1 MEIKSGP
8 RPVTWR
14 RTLLFL
20 AVLAAFCAIWLVYN
34 LGEVNGVAGLA
45 ELRQEYGGLEQRHHE
60 ISSENEDLR
69 KQVAILERATQI
81 DRQAI
86 QGVKSE
92 FSEHQEELLALRE
105 EIEFYRGIVSP
116 DKVKPGLRV
125 YRFDVFAGEQPGE
138 YRFDLVL
145 TQFKHNDRYIR
156 GAVHWEIAGRQGETA
171 QVLTLADVSSDAS
184 SVLNF
189 KFRYFQHLTGDIRLP
204 EEFAVDTVLL
214 RVKSAAKGNPIVEY
228 TLKWPAEKELRQGE

>member
-1 MEIKSGP
+1 
-8 RPVTWR
+8 VTWR

-20 AVLAAFCAIWLVYN
+20 AVLVAFYVTWLVYD
-34 LGEVNGVAGLA
+34 LGKVNGVAGMA
-45 ELRQEYGGLEQRHHE
+45 ELRQEYAELEQRYHE
-60 ISSENEDLR
+60 TFSENESLR

-125 YRFDVFAGEQPGE
+125 YRFDVVAGEQPGE
-138 YRFDLVL
+138 YQFDLVL
-145 TQFKHNDRYIR
+145 TQFKRNDRYVR
-156 GAVHWEIAGRQGETA
+156 GAVHWEIVGRQGETA
-171 QVLTLADVSSDAS
+171 QVLTLADVSGDAS

-189 KFRYFQHLTGDIRLP
+189 KFRYFQHLTGDIQLP
-204 EEFAVDTVLL
+204 EEFEVDTVLL
-214 RVKSAAKGNPIVEY
+214 RVKSTAKGTPVVEY
-228 TLKWPAEKELRQGE
+228 TLKWPSEKELRQGE